1 MIESVK
7 KPEATVIVIFGAVGD
22 LSKRKLAP
30 ALYNLMLEKW
40 MPDEF
45 AIIGVSHHD
54 ENDESLRTMLRE
66 SIDKYSRNGKAEEK
80 DWKKFGQRVSYFKA
94 DFTDEAIY
102 NRLNEKIIEIE
113 KSWDTKANRVFYLSV
128 APRFIDDISL
138 NISKARLAEDT
149 RRARIVVEKP
159 FGHDLESAQELN
171 EKLIGCFAESQI
183 YRIDHYL
190 GKETVQNIMA
200 FRFANAI
207 FEPLWNR
214 NYIDHVQITVA
225 EKVGVEGRGNYYDQ
239 SGAVRD
245 MIQNHLLQLLCMIAM
260 EPPITYQSDEIRSRK
275 ADILH
280 AVRKYKPEE
289 VAKYA
294 VRGQYGKGLN
304 SGSDDAYRGSKG
316 VSDDSNT
323 ETFAAIKFYIDNW
336 RWKDVPF
343 YLRTGK
349 SLPEK
354 SSTIV
359 IQFKP
364 VSLRL
369 FPCEAGGFTPNLLY
383 INIQPEEGITLRFQA
398 KKPGLKMQL
407 KPVEMDFNYDEA
419 YNSETPEAYETLL
432 LDVMQGESSL
442 YMRNDQ
448 VEAAWEIVM
457 PILKHWEDNKAEDFP
472 NYKNAT
478 WGPKAAEEL
487 LEKDGRE
494 WLV

>member
-7 KPEATVIVIFGAVGD
+7 KPEATVVVIFGAVGD

-30 ALYNLMLEKW
+30 ALYNLMLEDWIPEK
-40 MPDEF
+40 F
-45 AIIGVSHHD
+45 AVIGVSYHE
-54 ENDESLRTMLRE
+54 ENDESFRTLLRE
-66 SIDKYSRNGKAEEK
+66 SIDKYSRSGKADDK
-80 DWKKFGQRVSYFKA
+80 DWEKFAGNVSYFKA
-94 DFTDEAIY
+94 DFTDEAVY
-102 NRLNEKIIEIE
+102 NGLNEKIIEIE
-113 KSWDTKANRVFYLSV
+113 NAWDKKANRVFYLSV

-138 NISKARLAEDT
+138 NINKSRLAEDVHKS
-149 RRARIVVEKP
+149 RIVVEKP
-159 FGHDLESAQELN
+159 FGHDLESARRLN
-171 EKLIGCFAESQI
+171 QKLVACFHEQQI

-214 NYIDHVQITVA
+214 NYIDHIQITVS
-225 EKVGVEGRGNYYDQ
+225 EKGDVEGRGNYYDQ

-245 MIQNHLLQLLCMIAM
+245 MIQNHLLQLLCMISM
-260 EPPITYQSDEIRSRK
+260 EPPITYQSDEIRNRK

-280 AVRKYKPEE
+280 AVRKLKPEE
-289 VAKYA
+289 VVKYA
-294 VRGQYGKGLN
+294 VRGQYGKGI
-304 SGSDDAYRGSKG
+304 SPGKEGAYRGSRG
-316 VSDDSNT
+316 VDEDSNT
-323 ETFAAIKFYIDNW
+323 ETFAAVKFYIDNW

-354 SSTIV
+354 NSTIV

-383 INIQPEEGITLRFQA
+383 INIQPEEGIALRFQA
-398 KKPGLKMQL
+398 KKPGLKMTL

-419 YNSETPEAYETLL
+419 YNKETPEAYETLL
-432 LDVMQGESSL
+432 LDVMLGESAL
-442 YMRNDQ
+442 FMRDDQ

-457 PILKHWEDNKAEDFP
+457 PLLKHWESTKAESFP
-472 NYKNAT
+472 NYENGT
-478 WGPKAAEEL
+478 WGPKESNEL
-487 LEKDGRE
+487 LEKDGRK